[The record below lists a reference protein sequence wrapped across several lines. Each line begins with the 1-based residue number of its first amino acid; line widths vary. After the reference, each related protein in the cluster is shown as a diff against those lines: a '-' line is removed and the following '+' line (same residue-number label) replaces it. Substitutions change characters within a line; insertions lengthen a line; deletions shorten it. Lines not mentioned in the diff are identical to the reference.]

1 MTLMINLRG
10 HHLLCL
16 QGFQG
21 YGYNEEF
28 TRNMTI
34 IHEKLMNDEESIHLV
49 NGLDDLCK
57 YCPNI
62 NKDICI
68 NDRENEK
75 ILKMDKIVIDKVLKE
90 SNQKEYK
97 ASELFNMTNRIFK
110 SSSDIKDTCYRCKW
124 YDVCTWAKSKK

>member
-1 MTLMINLRG
+1 MINLRG

-57 YCPNI
+57 YCPNL

-90 SNQKEYK
+90 SNQKSTKQVNY
-97 ASELFNMTNRIFK
+97 LT
-110 SSSDIKDTCYRCKW
+110 
-124 YDVCTWAKSKK
+124 

>member
-1 MTLMINLRG
+1 MSSYKSKISFYFL
-10 HHLLCL
+10 
-16 QGFQG
+16 GFFG
-21 YGYNEEF
+21 WG
-28 TRNMTI
+28 
-34 IHEKLMNDEESIHLV
+34 D
-49 NGLDDLCK
+49 
-57 YCPNI
+57 
-62 NKDICI
+62 DICI

>member
-57 YCPNI
+57 YCPNL

-90 SNQKEYK
+90 S
-97 ASELFNMTNRIFK
+97 
-110 SSSDIKDTCYRCKW
+110 C
-124 YDVCTWAKSKK
+124 